1 MQDYN
6 PKTIEKKWQGFWQE
20 NACFEPL
27 HTKRHSNAINQS
39 SKQNSD
45 TNAKTHEDKTRND
58 SACSQVDF
66 SLPKK
71 YILSMLP
78 YPSGKIHM
86 GHVRNYCIGDAL
98 ARHYR
103 KMGYNV
109 LHPMGWDSF
118 GMPAENAAI
127 KHKIHPKKWTYEN
140 IDTMREELES
150 LGLSFSKEREFATS
164 DSIYTRFEQ
173 EFFIQMWERGLI
185 YRKEAFLNWCPN
197 DKTVLANEQVI
208 DGKCWRCDTPVVQK
222 EMSQYYMKITA
233 YAEELLRDLEGLEG
247 HWANQVITMQ
257 RNWIGKSRGLEF
269 DLELDS
275 PSLKKLGL
283 EAGALDSRVRVFTTR
298 PDTIYGVTYCA
309 LAPEHSIVKRVL
321 ELGVLESEISQ
332 AIKAMQNTSER
343 ARASAEKIGFDLG
356 LSLTHPLTGEKL
368 PLWVANYVLIEYGSG
383 AVMAVPAH
391 DERDLEFA
399 KKYALPI
406 KRVVKSIAK
415 SEFKQSSTQSS
426 DKQAQQNDAQEQ
438 VASKANQESENFTE
452 AFVND
457 GVLVDSAEFS
467 GLDSDQARAKI
478 ISHFESRNLGKG
490 VTNYKLRD
498 WGVSRQRYWGAPIPM
513 VHCEKCGIVPEKIQ
527 NLPITLPDDIVID
540 GEGNPLDKHSHWKHC
555 VCPKCGAKALRES
568 DTMDTFVESSWYFL
582 RYTTPMEL
590 WEKGAFDNDSLEYWL
605 NVDEYIGGIEHAIL
619 HLLYARFFTKV
630 LRDLGYVKIDEP
642 FANLLTQGMVLKDGA
657 KMSKSKGNVVDP
669 NALIAKYGA
678 DSARLFVLFAA
689 PPVRELE
696 WNDSAVDGSYR
707 FIRRL
712 YERAKYAYKTR
723 TLPQIESSALSEEQK
738 NARKKVYE
746 AAQKSHAVF
755 EKRANGYNFNT
766 LIAACMEA
774 LNALSVLESSEPN
787 ALNSD
792 IWTEGYF
799 ILLNILEPIIP
810 HIAWE
815 LSEELFGRENFAP
828 IVIDEKALQSSQITL
843 AITINGKKRAEISVN
858 VQASEQE
865 ILDLAKQSAQK
876 WLENKEIKKQILV
889 PNKLVNFVVA
899 SN

>member
-1 MQDYN
+1 MDV
-6 PKTIEKKWQGFWQE
+6 KTYEITLVREIEKKWQEFWQK
-20 NACFEPL
+20 NACFEPI
-27 HTKRHSNAINQS
+27 HTQSNTNTNNAQS
-39 SKQNSD
+39 K
-45 TNAKTHEDKTRND
+45 
-58 SACSQVDF
+58 VDF
-66 SLPKK
+66 TLPKK

-78 YPSGKIHM
+78 YPSGRIHM

-140 IDTMREELES
+140 INTMRAELES
-150 LGLSFSKEREFATS
+150 LGLSFSREREFATS
-164 DSIYTRFEQ
+164 DPIYTRFEQ
-173 EFFIQMWERGLI
+173 EFFIQMWQKGLI
-185 YRKEAFLNWCPN
+185 YRKKAFLNWCPN

-233 YAEELLRDLEGLEG
+233 YAEELLHDLDGLEG

-257 RNWIGKSRGLEF
+257 KNWIGKSRGLEF
-269 DLELDS
+269 DFTLDS
-275 PSLKKLGL
+275 ASREKLGL
-283 EAGALDSRVRVFTTR
+283 KNAKDSTISVFTTR

-309 LAPEHSIVKRVL
+309 LAPEHSLVKRVL
-321 ELGVLESEISQ
+321 ELGLLDSSVASE
-332 AIKAMQNTSER
+332 IKAMQNTSER
-343 ARASAEKIGFDLG
+343 DRAVAEKMGFDLG
-356 LSLTHPLTGEKL
+356 LELLHPLTGEKL

-391 DERDLEFA
+391 DERDFEFA
-399 KKYALPI
+399 GKYGLPI
-406 KRVVKSIAK
+406 KRVVKSKEVLEFKDAK
-415 SEFKQSSTQSS
+415 SNSVDSTRPITPSARE
-426 DKQAQQNDAQEQ
+426 DGD
-438 VASKANQESENFTE
+438 SK

-457 GVLVDSAEFS
+457 GILLDSGEFS
-467 GLDSDQARAKI
+467 GLSSKEARAKI
-478 ISHFESRNLGKG
+478 IAHFESQNLGKG

-513 VHCEKCGIVPEKIQ
+513 VHCEKCGIVPESVE

-540 GEGNPLDKHSHWKHC
+540 GEGNPLDKHDLWKHC

-582 RYTTPMEL
+582 RYTTPREL
-590 WEKGAFDNDSLEYWL
+590 WEKAAFDEKSLKYWL

-630 LRDLGYVKIDEP
+630 LRDLGYVEIDEP

-657 KMSKSKGNVVDP
+657 KMSKSKGNIVDP
-669 NALIAKYGA
+669 NALIQKYGA
-678 DSARLFVLFAA
+678 DSARLFILFAA
-689 PPVRELE
+689 PPMRELE
-696 WNDSAVDGSYR
+696 WNDSAVEGSYR

-712 YERAKYAYKTR
+712 YERAKNAKKC
-723 TLPQIESSALSEEQK
+723 SALPKIDSPTLNEAQK

-746 AAQKSHAVF
+746 ALQKSNALF
-755 EKRANGYNFNT
+755 ETRANGYAFNT
-766 LIAACMEA
+766 VIAACMEA
-774 LNALSVLESSEPN
+774 LNALSVAESNAQSSDKNKASRDTQSEQKTQ
-787 ALNSD
+787 NSDVCSESWQD

-815 LSEELFGRENFAP
+815 LSDELFNRKNFAP
-828 IVIDEKALQSSQITL
+828 IAIDKTALEVSQITL
-843 AITINGKKRAEISVN
+843 AITINGKKRAEITINAESSN
-858 VQASEQE
+858 DE
-865 ILDLAKQSAQK
+865 ILAIAKQSIAK
-876 WLENKEIKKQILV
+876 WLNGEITKQIVV
-889 PNKLVNFVVA
+889 PKKLVNFVLKP
-899 SN
+899 